1 MFAYVSGCKYLCTDV
16 SVCAHGHGCEEREGD
31 TANRPNLTVAKS
43 GLKYQGIYCI
53 LLKIF
58 CKFEITSK

>member
-1 MFAYVSGCKYLCTDV
+1 M
-16 SVCAHGHGCEEREGD
+16 SVCAHGHRCEEREGD
-31 TANRPNLTVAKS
+31 TVNRPNLTVAKS

-58 CKFEITSK
+58 CKSEVMPK